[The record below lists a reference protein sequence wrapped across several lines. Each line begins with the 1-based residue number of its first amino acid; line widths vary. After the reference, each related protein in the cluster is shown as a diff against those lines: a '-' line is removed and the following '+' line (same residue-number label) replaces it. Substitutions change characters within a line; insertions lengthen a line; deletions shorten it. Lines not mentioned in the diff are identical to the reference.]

1 TAPTTANR
9 QSTRVCTPLERP
21 GFVAT
26 HNGSRRTLNAPI
38 ISPTLH
44 NKSWKSAT
52 TNSSTS
58 ETSSTLQHPAHSK
71 KHCLEPDSQDNS
83 DLEEGTL
90 TRKRKKQNPDA
101 VDLAQDSD
109 KENSKAKAKLKKC
122 KGGFDNPKAYF
133 FPGEPAPDQSNGGLT
148 YKCLWCPKSV
158 RVNSSTNSNLKT
170 HCDGSSTQNQ
180 VRKPCPGRG
189 KAISKGAN
197 LPQSST
203 EEAEEQKKK
212 NATNTG
218 TLTSF
223 VHKGCFNN
231 KTLNKLLVFWVIQH
245 LLPWSLFDDF
255 FLGVAFDYCN
265 INSVIFSQTWAADY
279 ARKLYVNLQQQVI
292 AAINVSNWFCFIL
305 I

>member
-1 TAPTTANR
+1 M
-9 QSTRVCTPLERP
+9 
-21 GFVAT
+21 
-26 HNGSRRTLNAPI
+26 
-38 ISPTLH
+38 
-44 NKSWKSAT
+44 K
-52 TNSSTS
+52 
-58 ETSSTLQHPAHSK
+58 
-71 KHCLEPDSQDNS
+71 S

-231 KTLNKLLVFWVIQH
+231 KTLNKLLVF
-245 LLPWSLFDDF
+245 
-255 FLGVAFDYCN
+255 LGDSTLASMVP
-265 INSVIFSQTWAADY
+265 
-279 ARKLYVNLQQQVI
+279 L
-292 AAINVSNWFCFIL
+292 
-305 I
+305 